1 MSRLC
6 GQSGQVEPT
15 EITAGSLHLR
25 PFRPWDAPEVLAAC
39 QDPEIPRWTSVAS
52 PYTAEDARGF
62 VEEFAPQGWAEGT
75 AATFA
80 VLDAT
85 TAQLLGAV
93 DLHGIADGSAEV
105 GYWTAPWARG
115 RGATAEAVGAVC
127 RWGFGALGLQR
138 VEWRA
143 GVGNWGSRAVAE
155 RCGFTVE
162 GRLRLAHLRADGT
175 RSDDWYGSLLP
186 TDEAVDRR
194 AFGSW
199 RDRSGEGLLLRRWR
213 DDEADAAALLEGC
226 SDPETARWVP
236 MPAPYTADTAR
247 WQLRE
252 EFPRQWAEGV
262 AALLAAE
269 QDGRVVGCAV
279 LMPATAR
286 SAPEAG
292 WWTLPGERGRG
303 VATRVAGLLADWAAE
318 LGHTRV
324 EARVDVDNPAS
335 SRAAEGAGY
344 QREGV
349 LRASRPDREGRL
361 KDFVLHARLLPG
373 RPIR

>member
-115 RGATAEAVGAVC
+115 RGVAVRATRLHTGWGVSAVGLARVELLTDV
-127 RWGFGALGLQR
+127 RNTASQR
-138 VEWRA
+138 VAEKA
-143 GVGNWGSRAVAE
+143 GFVR
-155 RCGFTVE
+155 
-162 GRLRLAHLRADGT
+162 
-175 RSDDWYGSLLP
+175 
-186 TDEAVDRR
+186 
-194 AFGSW
+194 
-199 RDRSGEGLLLRRWR
+199 
-213 DDEADAAALLEGC
+213 
-226 SDPETARWVP
+226 
-236 MPAPYTADTAR
+236 
-247 WQLRE
+247 
-252 EFPRQWAEGV
+252 EGV
-262 AALLAAE
+262 ARAVRAE
-269 QDGRVVGCAV
+269 
-279 LMPATAR
+279 P
-286 SAPEAG
+286 
-292 WWTLPGERGRG
+292 RG
-303 VATRVAGLLADWAAE
+303 T
-318 LGHTRV
+318 
-324 EARVDVDNPAS
+324 ARVDMVVWAHVP
-335 SRAAEGAGY
+335 
-344 QREGV
+344 
-349 LRASRPDREGRL
+349 
-361 KDFVLHARLLPG
+361 
-373 RPIR
+373 